1 VSLRLTG
8 EKVVQDLKESVK
20 NPHRLPSRCHCID
33 VRQNLDDDCKDSRIR
48 RKNIM
53 LNISPMDME
62 IDCVSIDTSPVM
74 MGHAAGLNHNEQ
86 SKLLNST
93 RDGLV

>member
-1 VSLRLTG
+1 
-8 EKVVQDLKESVK
+8 
-20 NPHRLPSRCHCID
+20 
-33 VRQNLDDDCKDSRIR
+33 
-48 RKNIM
+48 M